1 MATDEST
8 VIAGT
13 GNVFADLNMP
23 DADDRLLKA
32 QLAALIGET
41 IAQLGL
47 TQTAAAKLLGI
58 AQPDVSSLLRGRL
71 RGYSLER
78 LIDFARTS
86 ATTLKSRC
94 CGRSAKHVAISP
106 CWSPEQ
112 LPKRLGSL
120 VKPKTKTA
128 PSRSIAS
135 RGGSGGASFGSRCEQ
150 VGALRRDPFLRRFE
164 DQPQ

>member
-1 MATDEST
+1 MATDNSA

-47 TQTAAAKLLGI
+47 TQAAAAKLLGI

-78 LIDFARTS
+78 LIDFART
-86 ATTLKSRC
+86 LGNDVEIKVR
-94 CGRSAKHVAISP
+94 RAKRETRGHLTVLVA
-106 CWSPEQ
+106 
-112 LPKRLGSL
+112 
-120 VKPKTKTA
+120 
-128 PSRSIAS
+128 
-135 RGGSGGASFGSRCEQ
+135 
-150 VGALRRDPFLRRFE
+150 
-164 DQPQ
+164 